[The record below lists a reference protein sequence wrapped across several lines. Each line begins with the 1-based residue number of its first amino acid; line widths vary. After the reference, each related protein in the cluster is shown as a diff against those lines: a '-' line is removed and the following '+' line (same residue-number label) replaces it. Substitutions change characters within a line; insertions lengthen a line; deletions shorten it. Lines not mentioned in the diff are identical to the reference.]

1 MSSAATAKNGCQ
13 SRLRRIGFFVAAQNS
28 DQRIF
33 AFTSHGKC
41 TCSDVTWLSGQGFAK
56 SIGCQT
62 PSLSSASH
70 ELKSQPKNEL
80 IVSVVSSSRDSSS
93 SAKKSSSGR

>member
-1 MSSAATAKNGCQ
+1 MSSAAIAKNGCQ
-13 SRLRRIGFFVAAQNS
+13 SWFRRMGFLVAAQNS

-41 TCSDVTWLSGQGFAK
+41 TCKDVTWLSGQGFAK
-56 SIGCQT
+56 SIGYQT

-80 IVSVVSSSRDSSS
+80 IVSVVSSSSDSSS
-93 SAKKSSSGR
+93 ADRKSSSSR